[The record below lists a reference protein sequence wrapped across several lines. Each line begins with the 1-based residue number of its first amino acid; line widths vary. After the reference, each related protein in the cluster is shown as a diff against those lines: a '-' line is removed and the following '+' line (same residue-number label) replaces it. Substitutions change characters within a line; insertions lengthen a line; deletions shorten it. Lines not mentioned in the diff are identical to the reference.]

1 MAGSLTMSTGLEE
14 SQTTQV
20 EVRIALCTCYPEKP
34 GTTQSVAIKRISF
47 AKNKTEH
54 AGIDKEVCYSICTE
68 CSSNK

>member
-1 MAGSLTMSTGLEE
+1 MSTGLEE

-54 AGIDKEVCYSICTE
+54 AVLILRVCYSICKE